1 MIKRFTNF
9 FPRLCREADL
19 CDKGRGKKR
28 EGEGEGISE
37 GTGKEEGKEKG
48 GRGEEERKEEYFVFL
63 RSATDL

>member
-1 MIKRFTNF
+1 MT
-9 FPRLCREADL
+9 RE
-19 CDKGRGKKR
+19 GVRR